1 MSLHLHP
8 DRLMNSQLRKGY
20 PRKPQMAT
28 TQLRQHLSME
38 DILHTLPT
46 KPDTAQRPN
55 PVQYL

>member
-1 MSLHLHP
+1 MSLHLHL
-8 DRLMNSQLRKGY
+8 DQLMNSLLLNGY
-20 PRKPQMAT
+20 PRKLQMAT